1 MRITKKPVERRAEI
15 VDAARELFA
24 VHGFV
29 KTTVNDIAQYIGI
42 AKGLFYYYFKN
53 KDEVMAAVIDDYV
66 GLAAQKVRRIAGGEG
81 DYLSRLTE
89 IVFTI
94 IDMSSDAETVFAE
107 LKKADRYMFHQSIL
121 EHAYKSLSGSLT
133 EMINQG
139 VEQGIVR
146 CQNPLLTSEILF
158 YGFGMTDFTHMEKE
172 QIVQVVKEALCI
184 SG

>member
-24 VHGFV
+24 IQGFV
-29 KTTVNDIAQYIGI
+29 KTTVNDIAQHIGI

-66 GLAAQKVRRIAGGEG
+66 SLTAQKVHRIAGGEE
-81 DYLSRLTE
+81 DFLTRLTE

-121 EHAYKSLSGSLT
+121 EHAYQSFSGSLRD
-133 EMINQG
+133 MINEG
-139 VEQGIVR
+139 VEQGIIR
-146 CQNPLLTSEILF
+146 CQNPLLTCEILF
-158 YGFGMTDFTHMEKE
+158 YGFGMTYFTHMEKN
-172 QIVQVVKEALCI
+172 QIVQFIQEALCI